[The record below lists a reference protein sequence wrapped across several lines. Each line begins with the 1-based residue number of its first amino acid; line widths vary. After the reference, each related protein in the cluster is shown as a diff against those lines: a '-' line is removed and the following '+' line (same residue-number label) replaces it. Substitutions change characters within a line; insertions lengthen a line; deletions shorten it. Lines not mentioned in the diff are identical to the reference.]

1 MKKASKKILNILKWF
16 LIILCTL
23 IVSFSVVRFVGRK
36 INAKVPKGGINQEL
50 YVDINGSKQWISI
63 YGQNKANPVLLY
75 LHGGPGSATSPYD
88 YAFTRKWSDIYT
100 VVTWDQRNCGKSYT
114 PDQNSLELT
123 HDIFMQDGLEMTQ
136 FILDYLGKE
145 KITLLGHSWGTLF
158 GANLALAYPEYYDC
172 YIGTGQVVDL
182 EENEKAFVEAA
193 YKWAYGD
200 DSSSK
205 YLEMLSSGIDSRE
218 YLLARQALMKKY
230 GYDMFAKG
238 RDYNMVA
245 AIIFNPYYSISDI
258 IGAVQYYGT
267 GFAVYERFWSSAEI
281 NKFSLK
287 DKLEY
292 EIPYYN
298 INGDRD
304 YQANHIQAQEYF
316 DKLKVPVKRI
326 FIMKGETHGLLEA
339 HSKEFSDIIHE
350 IAR

>member
-1 MKKASKKILNILKWF
+1 
-16 LIILCTL
+16 
-23 IVSFSVVRFVGRK
+23 
-36 INAKVPKGGINQEL
+36 
-50 YVDINGSKQWISI
+50 
-63 YGQNKANPVLLY
+63 
-75 LHGGPGSATSPYD
+75 
-88 YAFTRKWSDIYT
+88 
-100 VVTWDQRNCGKSYT
+100 
-114 PDQNSLELT
+114 
-123 HDIFMQDGLEMTQ
+123 
-136 FILDYLGKE
+136 
-145 KITLLGHSWGTLF
+145 
-158 GANLALAYPEYYDC
+158 
-172 YIGTGQVVDL
+172 
-182 EENEKAFVEAA
+182 
-193 YKWAYGD
+193 
-200 DSSSK
+200 
-205 YLEMLSSGIDSRE
+205 MLSSGIDSRE

-304 YQANHIQAQEYF
+304 YQANYIQAQEYF
-316 DKLKVPVKRI
+316 DKLKAPAKRI